1 MRKHP
6 HFTHAK
12 PESQRNKVTC
22 PRSHTQWLDREEAP
36 EHFPEPN
43 LHQKK
48 KKVKAAVWWS
58 AAGLIHYSFL
68 NPGEPITSEKH
79 AQQINEMHRK
89 LQCLQLALANRKGS
103 VLLHDHIQQ
112 HLTQPTLQK
121 LNCLGDEVSPCLP
134 YSPDLSPPDYLFF
147 KHLDNFLQE
156 KLFYNQQDAGNTFQE
171 FPRFLHYKTY
181 FSLAKKC

>member
-1 MRKHP
+1 MQSLSPRETKSLVQDD
-6 HFTHAK
+6 TLSGWTEK
-12 PESQRNKVTC
+12 KLQSTSQSQTC
-22 PRSHTQWLDREEAP
+22 TK
-36 EHFPEPN
+36 
-43 LHQKK
+43 KK
-48 KKVKAAVWWS
+48 KKVKAVVWWS

-68 NPGEPITSEKH
+68 NPSEPITSEKH

-89 LQCLQLALANRKGS
+89 LQCLQLALANRKAS

-112 HLTQPTLQK
+112 HLTQPTLQT
-121 LNCLGDEVSPCLP
+121 LSGLGDEVSPCLP
-134 YSPDLSPPDYLFF
+134 YSPDLSPPDYHFF

-181 FSLAKKC
+181 FSLAKKY